1 MLIVGLSFLYEETCH
16 AHRGHAQAGHA
27 QAGHAQ
33 AEHAQA
39 GHAQGGH
46 AQAGHTQVDHVH
58 SCHGFYINHIK
69 HVPEFSSGTNV
80 TNMLSSDRK

>member
-27 QAGHAQ
+27 QA
-33 AEHAQA
+33 EHAQA
-39 GHAQGGH
+39 G
-46 AQAGHTQVDHVH
+46 
-58 SCHGFYINHIK
+58 HGFYINHIK